1 MAFSEQK
8 RALGAILCERLA
20 GEAELLQRGRD
31 FAGKIARKLLFA
43 LRILALRRDRDPAR
57 KIVPEST
64 GIEVIFSAF
73 DRCGTAHLWLS
84 SMFGSGIPYFAEA
97 RMYGALRPVINRV
110 LRCGK
115 MVLGGVHAGKIVG
128 LPTASR
134 LLKVRRSM
142 DRKGCRV
149 ADVHDPIAL
158 ELFKNAVFSI
168 ADEMALTV
176 FRTTYS
182 GVLKDNMDY
191 STGFADAD
199 GKLAA
204 QGLTLPGHLGSVPT
218 AMESIMRHFR
228 DDMAPGDVFI
238 MNDPFDGGMHLP
250 DIFIFKPLYHAGERL
265 AFACTVCHHTDVGGR
280 VAGSNA
286 SDSTEIYAEGL
297 RIAPMKL
304 YEAGKINKTIMTFI
318 EKNVRLPVQVFGD
331 LRAQLAACHIAEKQF
346 AEIVARYGPK
356 QTTLYLKEIIDYA
369 ERLTRAALLQLPDGE
384 WSFEDWIDDD
394 GVDYGKPIRLF
405 VTIRKTGDHMVVD
418 WTGTNRQVKGAI
430 NNTLSYTKAAAYTGV
445 RSVLPPGI
453 PNNEGVFRAIEV
465 ICPPGTVGNG
475 VLPAACAARGLT
487 GFRMVDC
494 MFGALAM
501 MLPDRVKAA
510 GDGGN
515 TGISIGGYHED
526 RKPFV
531 YVDFTCGAWGA
542 RPWADGLDGNSHMF
556 ANMASHSIEVTEAE
570 HPIQLTAYEFV
581 PDKAG
586 AGKYRGG
593 VPFRRDYVFQEH
605 EGVLQVRSDRRDHR
619 PFGLYGGS
627 PGAPSENYLNPDTE
641 NRLLPSKLTINIKLG
656 DVFRHVLAGAG
667 GWGDPLERD
676 PAAVLR
682 DVRNEL
688 LSPEKAAADYG
699 VIVNVRDWT
708 IDQAAT
714 ARRREEIRKARDW
727 EAVPKVQWHDPVP
740 LARAAE

>member
-1 MAFSEQK
+1 M
-8 RALGAILCERLA
+8 
-20 GEAELLQRGRD
+20 
-31 FAGKIARKLLFA
+31 
-43 LRILALRRDRDPAR
+43 
-57 KIVPEST
+57 
-64 GIEVIFSAF
+64 
-73 DRCGTAHLWLS
+73 
-84 SMFGSGIPYFAEA
+84 
-97 RMYGALRPVINRV
+97 
-110 LRCGK
+110 
-115 MVLGGVHAGKIVG
+115 
-128 LPTASR
+128 
-134 LLKVRRSM
+134 LKT
-142 DRKGCRV
+142 
-149 ADVHDPIAL
+149 DPIAF
-158 ELFKNAVFSI
+158 ELFKNAIFSI

-182 GVLKDNMDY
+182 GVLKDNMDF

-199 GKLAA
+199 GRLAA

-218 AMESIMRHFR
+218 AMQSIMRHYK

-265 AFACTVCHHTDVGGR
+265 AFAATVCHHCDVGGR

-304 YEAGKINKTIMTFI
+304 YEAGRINKTIMTFI
-318 EKNVRLPVQVFGD
+318 ERNVRLPVQLFGD
-331 LRAQLAACHIAEKQF
+331 LRAQLAACHIAEQQF
-346 AEIVARYGPK
+346 ADLVGRFGAAATKHYMQE
-356 QTTLYLKEIIDYA
+356 TIDYA
-369 ERLTRAALLQLPDGE
+369 ERLTRSALAELPDGE
-384 WSFEDWIDDD
+384 WSFEDFIDDD

-405 VTIRKTGDHMVVD
+405 VTIRKQGSQMLVD
-418 WTGTNRQVKGAI
+418 WTGTSPQVKGAI
-430 NNTLSYTKAAAYTGV
+430 NNTLSFTKAASYTAI

-487 GFRMVDC
+487 GFRMTDC

-501 MLPDRVKAA
+501 MLPEKVKAA

-515 TGISIGGYHED
+515 TGISIGGWTAD

-570 HPIQLTAYEFV
+570 HPIELLAYEFV
-581 PDKAG
+581 ADRAG

-593 VPFRRDYVFQEH
+593 VPFMRDYRLKEK
-605 EGVLQVRSDRRDHR
+605 EATLQVRSDRRTHR

-627 PGAPSENYLNPDTE
+627 PGTPSENVINPDGE
-641 NRLLPSKLTINIKLG
+641 ARPLPSKLTITMKQG
-656 DVFRHVLAGAG
+656 EVFRHVLAGAG
-667 GWGDPLERD
+667 GWGDPVERD
-676 PAAVLR
+676 PKAVLR

-688 LSPEKAAADYG
+688 LSRERAAADYG
-699 VIVNVRDWT
+699 VILDGAGRQVDA
-708 IDQAAT
+708 AAT
-714 ARRREEIRKARDW
+714 ARARDAIRKARGWDQP
-727 EAVPKVQWHDPVP
+727 PKVQRGEPRETRGGGVTP
-740 LARAAE
+740 